1 MYLKAFLI
9 SLCFTTLALSNGEI
23 NTGGLDMLDAVR
35 QFCQGKSS
43 RNFCSTEQLKV
54 SYEII
59 RKQEQTRQQERL
71 NQMKMEKLKEEER
84 LKKIKLKQLNDFLK
98 KNSHY
103 SFLKDFTHGRIFK

>member
-1 MYLKAFLI
+1 MYFKAFLVSI
-9 SLCFTTLALSNGEI
+9 CFIAIALSNGEI
-23 NTGGLDMLDAVR
+23 KTADVNMLDAVK
-35 QFCQGKSS
+35 QFCHGKSS

-59 RKQEQTRQQERL
+59 RQQDQIRHQERL
-71 NQMKMEKLKEEER
+71 IQMKIEKQKEEER
-84 LKKIKLKQLNDFLK
+84 LKKIKLKQLNEFLK